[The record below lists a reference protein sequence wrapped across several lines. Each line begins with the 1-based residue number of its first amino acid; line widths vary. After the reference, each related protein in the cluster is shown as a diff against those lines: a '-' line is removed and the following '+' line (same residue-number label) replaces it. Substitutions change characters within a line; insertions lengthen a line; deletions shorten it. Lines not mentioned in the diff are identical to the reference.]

1 MSLDSS
7 ILKVNCYCGKK
18 TEINREEQE
27 KIFGD
32 KVLIA
37 DISSFYEKL
46 TCSNC
51 KKNYPEILDKNDNI
65 IFDITSTNRCTYCDC
80 LISKPREQ
88 TFPGTNICG
97 KTCSEEIQLV
107 VDAREQLGQ
116 SLHYLHYQTYTHKN
130 FTNYQK
136 PPSVDLTNPNIRQ
149 ITLDLS
155 ARRSEMPK
163 LFNKLNRGEIDKV
176 EYEVNFKRFTWWI
189 KENLEKIG
197 GGIHDDP
204 RNYLNCEKCNQPSL
218 INWTNK
224 YHCYFISC
232 STFSKTKCEWIKNP
246 WFYPES

>member
-7 ILKVNCYCGKK
+7 ILKINCYCGKK
-18 TEINREEQE
+18 TELNREEQE
-27 KIFGD
+27 KIFGN

-46 TCSNC
+46 ICINC
-51 KKNYPEILDKNDNI
+51 KKKYPEIIDNNGNI
-65 IFDITSTNRCTYCDC
+65 IYDTSSTIRCVRCDC
-80 LISKPREQ
+80 LISKPREE

-97 KTCSEEIQLV
+97 NKCSESISEKFQEL
-107 VDAREQLGQ
+107 
-116 SLHYLHYQTYTHKN
+116 
-130 FTNYQK
+130 TNRVYESSDYENHTDYQK
-136 PPSVDLTNPNIRQ
+136 PPSVDLTNPTIRQ
-149 ITLDLS
+149 TTLDLS

-163 LFNKLNRGEIDKV
+163 LINKLKNGEISKI

-204 RNYLNCEKCNQPSL
+204 RNYLKCEKCNELSL

-224 YHCYFISC
+224 YNCYFISC
-232 STFSKTKCEWIKNP
+232 SAFSKTKCDWIKNP
-246 WFYPES
+246 WFYPDK